1 MNVLGDLLGP
11 YSALSSL
18 CILLA
23 KEEEMG
29 PEALAEDR
37 DFSLAK
43 LQLSSSV

>member
-11 YSALSSL
+11 HSALSSP

-29 PEALAEDR
+29 P
-37 DFSLAK
+37 
-43 LQLSSSV
+43 